1 MSNRFFAILLII
13 LAIIGGVIFVNKSK
27 NSTTVA
33 PDQAQLTNL
42 TTGSGTTGVTLIEYG
57 DFQCPVCATYYPI
70 VKQITE
76 KYGDK
81 ITFQFRNFPLS
92 EIHQNAV
99 LAARAAL
106 AADKQGKF
114 WEFHDILY
122 ENQNAWSGSQ
132 NASSIFE
139 DYAQKLSLN
148 GDQFKTDMAS
158 SEVNAQIQADRTE
171 AQKLGLTGTPTF
183 ILDGKKLDPSPT
195 TVEAFSAKIDEAIK
209 AKQSP
214 QQ

>member
-13 LAIIGGVIFVNKSK
+13 IVIIGGVIFVNKSK
-27 NSTTVA
+27 HNTTA
-33 PDQAQLTNL
+33 SPESAQLTNL
-42 TTGSGTTGVTLIEYG
+42 TTGKGTTGVTLIEYG
-57 DFQCPVCATYYPI
+57 DFQCPVCGSYYPI
-70 VKQITE
+70 VKQVVE

-114 WEFHDILY
+114 WEYHDMLY
-122 ENQNAWSGSQ
+122 ENQTAWSSSKT
-132 NASSIFE
+132 ASSIFE
-139 DYAQKLSLN
+139 DYAQQLGLN
-148 GDQFKTDMAS
+148 VDQFKTDMAS
-158 SEVNAQIQADRTE
+158 SEVNAQIQADRAE
-171 AQKLGLTGTPTF
+171 AQRLGFTGTPTF
-183 ILDGKKLDPSPT
+183 VLDGQKLDPSPT
-195 TVEAFSAKIDEAIK
+195 TVSDFVTKIDEAIK
-209 AKQSP
+209 AKQK